1 MYGAKRD
8 QLSSLKK
15 GSDSGCM
22 NFWPSWKMH
31 RKQDGRALG
40 SPWNFLWPV
49 ESRPGDQ
56 AGMRWE
62 RLWLIPN
69 GTSGILVNVQ
79 TREEVWVSRGMQ
91 APLVSP
97 MNTEMWTSFSPAWC
111 WSGPAN
117 MRQKSGLPSP
127 TLAEVKPCT
136 FPKTAWPLWVIRW
149 YSSVSLP
156 SQLLFH
162 LCPHSASSFQAPRFQ
177 LSLGGW
183 WKLWYHAEPAVVQVE
198 DPTSESPLRAS

>member
-1 MYGAKRD
+1 MHKGQRLVAKGKRALTLLSQHQSQRPHLAGLQEASCSSQGLAKRD

-15 GSDSGCM
+15 GSDSSCM
-22 NFWPSWKMH
+22 NIWHSWKMH

-79 TREEVWVSRGMQ
+79 TREEV
-91 APLVSP
+91 
-97 MNTEMWTSFSPAWC
+97 
-111 WSGPAN
+111 
-117 MRQKSGLPSP
+117 
-127 TLAEVKPCT
+127 
-136 FPKTAWPLWVIRW
+136 
-149 YSSVSLP
+149 
-156 SQLLFH
+156 
-162 LCPHSASSFQAPRFQ
+162 
-177 LSLGGW
+177 
-183 WKLWYHAEPAVVQVE
+183 
-198 DPTSESPLRAS
+198 

>member
-1 MYGAKRD
+1 MVWQDGGGSLGLSCHLKSWMKIACLRSIDTQYSIIRLGKSIKSVWFPSSGPGELHKGQRLVAKGKRALTLLIQHQSQRPHLAGLQEASGSSQGLAKRD

-79 TREEVWVSRGMQ
+79 TREEV
-91 APLVSP
+91 
-97 MNTEMWTSFSPAWC
+97 
-111 WSGPAN
+111 
-117 MRQKSGLPSP
+117 
-127 TLAEVKPCT
+127 
-136 FPKTAWPLWVIRW
+136 
-149 YSSVSLP
+149 
-156 SQLLFH
+156 
-162 LCPHSASSFQAPRFQ
+162 
-177 LSLGGW
+177 
-183 WKLWYHAEPAVVQVE
+183 
-198 DPTSESPLRAS
+198 